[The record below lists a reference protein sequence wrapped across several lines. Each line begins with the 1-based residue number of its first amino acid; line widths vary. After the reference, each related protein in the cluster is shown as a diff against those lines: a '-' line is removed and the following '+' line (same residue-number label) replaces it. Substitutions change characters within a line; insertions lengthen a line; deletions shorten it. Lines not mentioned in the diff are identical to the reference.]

1 MYFHQKKLLTNS
13 QKISK
18 SKNYNFTNY
27 RKRLN
32 SSQSLFHSWTTLMYE
47 VHV

>member
-27 RKRLN
+27 RIQAFTVYLEN
-32 SSQSLFHSWTTLMYE
+32 LL
-47 VHV
+47 